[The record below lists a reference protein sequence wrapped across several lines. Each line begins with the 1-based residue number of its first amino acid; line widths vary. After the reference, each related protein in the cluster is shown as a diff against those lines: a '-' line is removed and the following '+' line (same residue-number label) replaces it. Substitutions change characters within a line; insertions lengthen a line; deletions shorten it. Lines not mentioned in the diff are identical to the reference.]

1 MLNKRILSLQT
12 GVISFVLSFALAFS
26 VSASEKVTTAATI
39 YDYYQGTELTPSEL
53 EQAFYWLELP
63 QITYINSAY
72 PDTLQDVRVFNGTGE
87 EVPFTL
93 FRDIEEKNSRFTTQL
108 TLYPIQ
114 PEFIA
119 NSDSSENSERK
130 LMIQTENGVSINLT
144 GAVAKE
150 KSNNLKAYMMV
161 SEGEKPLELA
171 LERLSVS
178 WKATNDN
185 WQAKASVYTSSDK
198 KNWSRLASDVPLID
212 LKSANEKLISRTIEL
227 DNSYRDKKTGPYWLI
242 IVSSDKS
249 VIVPEFT
256 AVEGTAQRNTSQQR
270 QETFKFEQTND
281 GNSSNQVIYR
291 LPTAQLLNELKISL
305 YQTNHVLPLKIE
317 YQAGQD
323 GPWLPLENYVA
334 YSISDDN
341 SEKISPPIELHNK
354 MLRKIRITA
363 LKGSWGDTPPEITGT
378 RVALNMIF
386 NAQGTAPY
394 LLVWGNKAAKNE
406 SLPLEQLLA
415 KKMTPYQISTE
426 FYEAHTYSPI
436 IDLGGEKMLHNDRN
450 EPVESMWQNYLL
462 WTLLGGGVLLLG
474 FFCWRL
480 LRDLKQQPPEN
491 KL

>member
-1 MLNKRILSLQT
+1 MLNNRILSMQT
-12 GVISFVLSFALAFS
+12 GVLSFVLSFALIFS
-26 VSASEKVTTAATI
+26 VSASEKETTPATI

-63 QITYINSAY
+63 QIAYVNSAY
-72 PDTLQDVRVFNGTGE
+72 PATLQDVRVFNGTGE
-87 EVPFTL
+87 EVPFAL
-93 FRDIEEKNSRFTTQL
+93 FRDIEEKNSRFSTQL

-119 NSDSSENSERK
+119 NSDSNENSEQK
-130 LMIQTENGVSINLT
+130 VMIQTKNGVSINLT
-144 GAVAKE
+144 GVDAKS
-150 KSNNLKAYMMV
+150 KDKDLSAYMMV

-178 WKATNDN
+178 WSATSNN

-198 KNWSRLASDVPLID
+198 KNWSRLASDAPLIE
-212 LKSANEKLISRTIEL
+212 LKSGNEQLVSRTIEL
-227 DNSYRDKKTGPYWLI
+227 DNRYRDEKTGPYWLI
-242 IVSSDKS
+242 VISSDKN
-249 VIVPEFT
+249 VVMPKLT

-291 LPTAQLLNELKISL
+291 LPSVQLLNELKISL

-334 YSISDDN
+334 YSINNDS

-354 MLRKIRITA
+354 MIRKIRITA
-363 LKGSWGDTPPEITGT
+363 LKGSWGDTPPEISGM
-378 RVALNMIF
+378 RSALNLVF
-386 NAQGTAPY
+386 NAQGTPPY
-394 LLVWGNKAAKNE
+394 LLVWGNKTAKNE

-415 KKMTPYQISTE
+415 QQMTPYQISTE
-426 FYEAHTYSPI
+426 LPQAHTYSPI
-436 IDLGGEKMLHNDRN
+436 IELGGEKMLHNDSN
-450 EPVESMWQNYLL
+450 EPVESKWQNYLL
-462 WTLLGGGVLLLG
+462 WALLSGGVLLLG
-474 FFCWRL
+474 LFCWRL
-480 LRDLKQQPPEN
+480 FCDLKQQPPED
-491 KL
+491 KR